1 MTYRMSC
8 AGDEEVQYVMVILPS
23 HEAAL
28 ATAGMELV
36 LEVRGAGR
44 LGVATCDA
52 SSSAVQ
58 PAGDEQQ
65 CSMQ

>member
-1 MTYRMSC
+1 M
-8 AGDEEVQYVMVILPS
+8 MVILPS

-36 LEVRGAGR
+36 LEVRGAGK